1 MNKLTK
7 AADNLEK
14 PFLFIGILFMI
25 FVITYQTFF
34 RYFVSSS
41 MEFLSSRTVL
51 DFFGSALGFSGV
63 NDLFAS
69 WRERLSNIVGYAV
82 WTEEAARY
90 VFIWTTYLAIPLAIK
105 RRTNIRVDALF
116 VKFSERGQNLL
127 WVFID

>member
-51 DFFGSALGFSGV
+51 DFFGSALGFQVLMIYLFPGV
-63 NDLFAS
+63 N
-69 WRERLSNIVGYAV
+69 V
-82 WTEEAARY
+82 
-90 VFIWTTYLAIPLAIK
+90 
-105 RRTNIRVDALF
+105 
-116 VKFSERGQNLL
+116 
-127 WVFID
+127 